1 MWKELYEKTL
11 KNICEADANEFEEII
26 EQERPEFSVDL
37 IENPNA
43 NENSLFKFKLDDNAT
58 EEDYKKFVEYV
69 YNYVGQDV
77 NDYLPQEQNENQE
90 GENTEMDAN
99 KIRTLLKRYGA
110 EDNEIENFM
119 EDLENLKDEIE
130 EDDDFNYL
138 DNDTMEKLKATEE
151 GKDLIINAPKM
162 AKEELKAAIKK
173 YLSNAQ

>member
-1 MWKELYEKTL
+1 M
-11 KNICEADANEFEEII
+11 IEAIERGKPLTDEEIDNAYKDKI
-26 EQERPEFSVDL
+26 DVVKEQE
-37 IENPNA
+37 N
-43 NENSLFKFKLDDNAT
+43 
-58 EEDYKKFVEYV
+58 
-69 YNYVGQDV
+69 
-77 NDYLPQEQNENQE
+77 NQE
-90 GENTEMDAN
+90 GEDTDMDAS

-110 EDNEIENFM
+110 EDTEIENFM

-151 GKDLIINAPKM
+151 GKDLIMNAPKM